1 MESAGSAEQTV
12 DTNTMGKQ
20 TFDQGRAPFCR
31 EMLLVKA
38 RLWTEVIHNEGC
50 DKQQTAVYHR
60 RRQESQVNAVAFP
73 TLLFIRVVCRGKL
86 KDEFLS
92 RTQHKMF

>member
-50 DKQQTAVYHR
+50 DKQ
-60 RRQESQVNAVAFP
+60 
-73 TLLFIRVVCRGKL
+73 
-86 KDEFLS
+86 
-92 RTQHKMF
+92 